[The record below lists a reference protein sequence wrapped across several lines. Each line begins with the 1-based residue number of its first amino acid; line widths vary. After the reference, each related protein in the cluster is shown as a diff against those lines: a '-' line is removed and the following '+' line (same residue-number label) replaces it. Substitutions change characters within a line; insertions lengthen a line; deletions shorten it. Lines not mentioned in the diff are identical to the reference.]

1 MAVEDAGVTTRLDAV
16 IIGTGQAG
24 KPLAGA
30 LAEAGWRVAIIE
42 RDRVGGT
49 CLIRGCTPT
58 KTMVASA
65 RVAHIARRSG
75 DYGVQAGPVS
85 VNMAQVRARKR
96 DVVDSFSESA
106 EKGMTRHATL
116 ELVFGEAAF
125 VDTHT
130 IDVHV
135 ADGGSR
141 RFEAPRI
148 FVNTGTR
155 PQVPALDGLDTVRFL
170 DSTSIMELSEVPD
183 HLLILGGGFIGL
195 EFAQMFRRFGARVT
209 VVEQHARIAGME
221 DDDVADA
228 LMELLQEDGI
238 AFHAGTTARSV
249 AATAGAVSLEV
260 EGDGQ
265 TTRLHGSHLLVA
277 VGRVPNT
284 EALHL
289 ERAGIDTDE
298 RGYISVN
305 DRLETNVEGVYA
317 LGEVSGGPPFTHAAY
332 DDFRIIEAQLLNGTA
347 GRSRQDRLV
356 PYVVFTDPELGRVGI
371 TEREARDRGLNVKVA
386 RLPMKRVARAV
397 EMDET
402 RGFIKAVVD
411 AESNRIVGAAVLGT
425 QGGEIMSLIQTAML
439 GDLPCSVLR
448 DAIYAHPTLAESM
461 NNLFAHLE

>member
-249 AATAGAVSLEV
+249 AATGGAVSLEV
-260 EGDGQ
+260 EKGRSDDAAARIAPARCGGAR
-265 TTRLHGSHLLVA
+265 TEHRGAPPGEGGHRHRRARLHQCERQAGDECRGRLRTRRGEWWPA
-277 VGRVPNT
+277 VHPR
-284 EALHL
+284 
-289 ERAGIDTDE
+289 GI
-298 RGYISVN
+298 
-305 DRLETNVEGVYA
+305 
-317 LGEVSGGPPFTHAAY
+317 
-332 DDFRIIEAQLLNGTA
+332 
-347 GRSRQDRLV
+347 
-356 PYVVFTDPELGRVGI
+356 
-371 TEREARDRGLNVKVA
+371 
-386 RLPMKRVARAV
+386 
-397 EMDET
+397 
-402 RGFIKAVVD
+402 
-411 AESNRIVGAAVLGT
+411 
-425 QGGEIMSLIQTAML
+425 
-439 GDLPCSVLR
+439 
-448 DAIYAHPTLAESM
+448 
-461 NNLFAHLE
+461 

>member
-1 MAVEDAGVTTRLDAV
+1 VTTRLDAV

-30 LAEAGWRVAIIE
+30 LAKAGWRVAIIE

-58 KTMVASA
+58 KTMIASA
-65 RVAHIARRSG
+65 RIAHLSRHAQ
-75 DYGVQAGPVS
+75 DYGVNAGPVS
-85 VNMAQVRARKR
+85 VNMARVRARKR
-96 DVVDSFSESA
+96 DIVDSFSKSA

-116 ELVFGEAAF
+116 DLVFGEAAF
-125 VDTHT
+125 VDQHT
-130 IDVHV
+130 IEVRM
-135 ADGGSR
+135 ADGDSR
-141 RFEAPRI
+141 RFEAPHI

-155 PQVPALDGLDTVRFL
+155 PLVPELDGLDIVQFL

-195 EFAQMFRRFGARVT
+195 EFAQMFHRFGARVT

-238 AFHAGTTARSV
+238 VFQVGTTARSV

-260 EGDGQ
+260 ARGGQ

-277 VGRVPNT
+277 VGRVPDT
-284 EALHL
+284 EALRL
-289 ERAGIDTDE
+289 ENAGIDTDK

-332 DDFRIIEAQLLNGTA
+332 DDFRIIEAQLLDGTA
-347 GRSRQDRLV
+347 GRTRQDRLV
-356 PYVVFTDPELGRVGI
+356 PYVVFTDPELGRVGL
-371 TEREARDRGLNVKVA
+371 TEREARDRGLDVKVA
-386 RLPMKRVARAV
+386 RLSMERVARAV
-397 EMDET
+397 EMDEA

-425 QGGEIMSLIQTAML
+425 EGGEIMSLIQTAML

-461 NNLFAHLE
+461 NNLFAQLE